1 MTTTIT
7 APIETRSLLEP
18 PEFRSTENGTKLS
31 AAGVAMRY
39 GVKSKPLPDTA
50 RARLFRETFRPG
62 AFSKTLTEAEV
73 RSHNEHHG
81 PYLASTSN
89 GTLRFEDTPQEL
101 RYELDLP
108 NTGAGRDAA
117 TLLERRD
124 IRGSS
129 VGFFAVPKA
138 TTWSVDPEDGIALR
152 TVGEARLTLCDLTV
166 APAYNDSTA
175 ALALRSLADERGMDL
190 RSLLEAADRGELPTL
205 IASEAPLEDDGN
217 EEEEDDGREITV
229 IRPPLTSLL
238 L

>member
-1 MTTTIT
+1 MTIT

-18 PEFRSTENGTKLS
+18 PEFRSAENGTKLT

-50 RARLFRETFRPG
+50 RARIFRETFRPG
-62 AFSKTLTEAEV
+62 AFTKTLTEAEV

-81 PYLASTSN
+81 PYLGSTSN
-89 GTLRFEDTPQEL
+89 GTLRFEDTAEEL
-101 RYELDLP
+101 SYEVDLP
-108 NTGAGRDAA
+108 DTSAGRDAA
-117 TLLERRD
+117 HLLERQD

-166 APAYNDSTA
+166 SPAYNDSTA

-205 IASEAPLEDDGN
+205 IASDPSEDEHELEG
-217 EEEEDDGREITV
+217 DDGREITV

>member
-1 MTTTIT
+1 MTTT

-18 PEFRSTENGTKLS
+18 PEFRSTENGTKLT

-50 RARLFRETFRPG
+50 RARIFRETFRPG
-62 AFSKTLTEAEV
+62 AFIKTLAEAEV

-89 GTLRFEDTPQEL
+89 GTLRFEDTAEDL

-108 NTGAGRDAA
+108 DTSAGRDAA

-129 VGFFAVPKA
+129 VGFLAVPKA

-205 IASEAPLEDDGN
+205 IASDPSED
-217 EEEEDDGREITV
+217 ERELEEDDGREITV
-229 IRPPLTSLL
+229 VRPPLTSLL

>member
-1 MTTTIT
+1 MTIT

-18 PEFRSTENGTKLS
+18 PEFRSAENGTKLT

-50 RARLFRETFRPG
+50 RARIFRETFRPG
-62 AFSKTLTEAEV
+62 AFTKTLTEAEV

-81 PYLASTSN
+81 PYLGSTAN
-89 GTLRFEDTPQEL
+89 GTLRFEDTAEEL
-101 RYELDLP
+101 RYEVDLP
-108 NTGAGRDAA
+108 DTSAGRDAA
-117 TLLERRD
+117 HLLERRD

-205 IASEAPLEDDGN
+205 IASGETPESER
-217 EEEEDDGREITV
+217 EEEVEDGREITV
-229 IRPPLTSLL
+229 FRRPLTSLL